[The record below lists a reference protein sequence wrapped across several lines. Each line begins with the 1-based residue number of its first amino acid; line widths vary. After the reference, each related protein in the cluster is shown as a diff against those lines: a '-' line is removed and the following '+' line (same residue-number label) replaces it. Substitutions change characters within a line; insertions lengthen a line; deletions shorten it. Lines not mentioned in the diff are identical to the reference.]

1 MRAVLT
7 RRTATTTTTTTTTTI
22 AEHLSQQVLRNLR
35 NKRTFTRVTMLT
47 SSLLWLYAGC
57 WNIWLHDTRW
67 SVCGCVSSLSL
78 FSCIC
83 FVSFWVMKR
92 VRIVLPHGT
101 FIALKTSI
109 HCIVH
114 HVFRAICDC
123 TVQISYIQ
131 CTCMRSQWSNKNKTS
146 STASTKIEIERRE
159 LPMRFVMCMIR
170 FYFHRIVIF
179 VHFDLL

>member
-1 MRAVLT
+1 MKYLIHTVRAVLT
-7 RRTATTTTTTTTTTI
+7 RRTATTTTAKTTTTI

-57 WNIWLHDTRW
+57 WNRWLHDTRW

-78 FSCIC
+78 FSCILFR
-83 FVSFWVMKR
+83 FVSFWVMRR

-114 HVFRAICDC
+114 HVPCCLWLHRTNSIHSMHLHAI
-123 TVQISYIQ
+123 
-131 CTCMRSQWSNKNKTS
+131 
-146 STASTKIEIERRE
+146 A
-159 LPMRFVMCMIR
+159 MIK
-170 FYFHRIVIF
+170 
-179 VHFDLL
+179 